1 MASKR
6 SNKPRA
12 LNVVNQEFKDP
23 ETRLKLMA
31 QTDFELPLSDE
42 QTEEPKKY
50 TRSKRENTGEILD
63 AFHIVVKTAESER
76 ELEIVRNEKRTLE
89 LEILE
94 KKLQLQR
101 MMLRCPE
108 VLRIPP
114 VKPTPLHGCFKDHT
128 RNHQDFATLETLR
141 TRQNSTTKLPLLPHY
156 LVMSN
161 KGMSEYQHLNISEFV
176 CGYIEKVKLY
186 PKIQEDLY
194 AHLQLLIGKAMTY
207 SWNCVKTF
215 HLDGT
220 CDFFVRARSH
230 VVETTKCNHWKGQ

>member
-1 MASKR
+1 
-6 SNKPRA
+6 
-12 LNVVNQEFKDP
+12 
-23 ETRLKLMA
+23 MA

-63 AFHIVVKTAESER
+63 TFHIIVKTTESKR
-76 ELEIVRNEKRTLE
+76 ELEIARNEKRTLK

-114 VKPTPLHGCFKDHT
+114 VKPTPLHGRFKDHT
-128 RNHQDFATLETLR
+128 RNHQDFAMLETLR
-141 TRQNSTTKLPLLPHY
+141 TRQNSTTKLLLLPHY

-161 KGMSEYQHLNISEFV
+161 KGMSEY
-176 CGYIEKVKLY
+176 
-186 PKIQEDLY
+186 
-194 AHLQLLIGKAMTY
+194 
-207 SWNCVKTF
+207 
-215 HLDGT
+215 
-220 CDFFVRARSH
+220 
-230 VVETTKCNHWKGQ
+230 

>member
-6 SNKPRA
+6 SKKQRA

-31 QTDFELPLSDE
+31 QTDFELPMSEE

-63 AFHIVVKTAESER
+63 AFHIVVKTNESER
-76 ELEIVRNEKRTLE
+76 ELEIGRNETRTLE

-94 KKLQLQR
+94 KKLELQR
-101 MMLRCPE
+101 IM
-108 VLRIPP
+108 
-114 VKPTPLHGCFKDHT
+114 
-128 RNHQDFATLETLR
+128 
-141 TRQNSTTKLPLLPHY
+141 NSTTKLSLLLHY
-156 LVMSN
+156 LVMSK
-161 KGMSEYQHLNISEFV
+161 KGMLEYQPLNISEFV
-176 CGYIEKVKLY
+176 CGYIEMVKLY
-186 PKIQEDLY
+186 PQIQEDLY

-230 VVETTKCNHWKGQ
+230 VVETTKWNHWKGQ